1 MQIITDPA
9 GKELKKHGDSS
20 FPFLVSYERLSGYET
35 GSFLWHWHPEIELT
49 WFVSGQMEYVVND
62 QRYIISEGEGIFC
75 NSNALHAGYMIDD
88 QDCNYISV
96 TFHPKFIYGYEN
108 SILQTKYVDFIT
120 SNEFWSS
127 LVLKPE
133 IPWQNEIIEY
143 IKEIYTLTCQV
154 QSSSDAFIPG
164 YEGIAE
170 QPELPT
176 KVQDI
181 ANGSDDLYGEGVPIE
196 HGANPDE
203 RFSSGGVDHTHQYI
217 VANALKIL
225 SNDKGNSAFNGELNS
240 SILMEATDWPDKL
253 GNETDAGTFAGH
265 FYDPDTGKNWLGQ
278 KSPTARTRAESYFQ
292 AAVNAYRAGDVQ
304 LAMSNLGKGTHY
316 VSDLNEPHHASNLT
330 AINSN
335 HSAFE
340 KYVDKNRKSY
350 TIAGSSFGSS
360 VYTTA
365 LNTSTGDLM
374 YSAAKYAKGLV
385 AEAQKESSYDSAGR
399 KSVQHAIQTVT
410 QYMYKFGKEVGI
422 Y

>member
-1 MQIITDPA
+1 MKLFIA
-9 GKELKKHGDSS
+9 M
-20 FPFLVSYERLSGYET
+20 VSVGAY
-35 GSFLWHWHPEIELT
+35 WNVP
-49 WFVSGQMEYVVND
+49 VM
-62 QRYIISEGEGIFC
+62 
-75 NSNALHAGYMIDD
+75 A
-88 QDCNYISV
+88 
-96 TFHPKFIYGYEN
+96 
-108 SILQTKYVDFIT
+108 
-120 SNEFWSS
+120 
-127 LVLKPE
+127 
-133 IPWQNEIIEY
+133 
-143 IKEIYTLTCQV
+143 
-154 QSSSDAFIPG
+154 
-164 YEGIAE
+164 AE
-170 QPELPT
+170 QPELPQKCRILRMVLMNFT
-176 KVQDI
+176 GKEFRLSMVQIQMKDFRL
-181 ANGSDDLYGEGVPIE
+181 A
-196 HGANPDE
+196 
-203 RFSSGGVDHTHQYI
+203 GVDHTHQYI
-217 VANALKIL
+217 VANTLKIL

-330 AINSN
+330 AVNSN

-350 TIAGSSFGSS
+350 TIAGNSFGSS

-374 YSAAKYAKGLV
+374 YSAAKYAKGLA

-422 Y
+422 YK

>member
-1 MQIITDPA
+1 MALCDDIIDYNKKMESYIEKYGNENHVEVKITSYGSGSQLLLNYQKRKFDVIFLDVSMPEMDGFETAEEIRKSDTDVSIVFCTSYYTITNA
-9 GKELKKHGDSS
+9 GKGFEVAAEDFLSKPLLYRKVENILNKIYKKKLLNAEEKLFLKCHDGLITLQLSDIIYIQTENKLLILHTIHGD
-20 FPFLVSYERLSGYET
+20 
-35 GSFLWHWHPEIELT
+35 
-49 WFVSGQMEYVVND
+49 
-62 QRYIISEGEGIFC
+62 
-75 NSNALHAGYMIDD
+75 
-88 QDCNYISV
+88 
-96 TFHPKFIYGYEN
+96 
-108 SILQTKYVDFIT
+108 
-120 SNEFWSS
+120 
-127 LVLKPE
+127 
-133 IPWQNEIIEY
+133 
-143 IKEIYTLTCQV
+143 V
-154 QSSSDAFIPG
+154 QS
-164 YEGIAE
+164 
-170 QPELPT
+170 
-176 KVQDI
+176 
-181 ANGSDDLYGEGVPIE
+181 
-196 HGANPDE
+196 
-203 RFSSGGVDHTHQYI
+203 I

-330 AINSN
+330 AVNSN

-350 TIAGSSFGSS
+350 TIAGNSFGSS

-374 YSAAKYAKGLV
+374 YSAAKHAKGL
-385 AEAQKESSYDSAGR
+385 AADAQKESSYDSAGR
-399 KSVQHAIQTVT
+399 QSVQHAIQTVT